1 MKSICVFCGS
11 SFGSR
16 PSYRQAAI
24 ELGQLMAKEDIALV
38 WGGGKVGLMGTVA
51 DAVLQAGGEAVG
63 VIPGFMVEKELAHPE
78 ASEMI
83 EVDSMHT
90 RKALMADR
98 AEGFIA
104 LPGGF
109 GTFDELFEILTWA
122 QLHIHG
128 KPVGLL
134 NTDGYYDPLL
144 AMVEHSVR
152 EGFVRPA
159 NRDLF
164 CVASTPADL
173 IAAMREHRAPQGDW
187 TVKLTSAQG

>member
-1 MKSICVFCGS
+1 MQSICVFCGS
-11 SFGSR
+11 SFGTR
-16 PSYRQAAI
+16 PIYREAAI
-24 ELGQLMAKEDIALV
+24 ELGQVMAKENIALV

-51 DAVLQAGGEAVG
+51 DAVIQAGGEAIG
-63 VIPGFMVEKELAHPE
+63 VIPGFMVEKELAHPD

-98 AEGFIA
+98 SEGFIA
-104 LPGGF
+104 MPGGF

-144 AMVEHSVR
+144 AMVEHSIR
-152 EGFVRPA
+152 EGFVRPS
-159 NRDLF
+159 NLDLF
-164 CVASTPADL
+164 VVASTPAEL
-173 IAAMREHRAPQGDW
+173 IAAMRGYQPPQGDW
-187 TVKLTSAQG
+187 TVKLTTAQA

>member
-1 MKSICVFCGS
+1 MQSICVFCGS
-11 SFGSR
+11 SFGTR
-16 PSYRQAAI
+16 PIYREAAI
-24 ELGQLMAKEDIALV
+24 ELGQLMAKENIALV

-51 DAVLQAGGEAVG
+51 DAVIESGGEAIG
-63 VIPGFMVEKELAHPE
+63 VIPGFMVEKELAHPD

-98 AEGFIA
+98 CEGFIA
-104 LPGGF
+104 MPGGF

-144 AMVEHSVR
+144 AMVEHSIR
-152 EGFVRPA
+152 EGFVRPS
-159 NRDLF
+159 NLDLF
-164 CVASTPADL
+164 VVASTPADL
-173 IAAMREHRAPQGDW
+173 IAAMREYRPPQGDW
-187 TVKLTSAQG
+187 TVKLTTAQA